1 MNRGVIVTGGG
12 HGIGKQICLDFLEAG
27 DKVCFIDIDEKALCR
42 FCKKNVRIYFIF
54 TAMLLTR

>member
-27 DKVCFIDIDEKALCR
+27 DKVCFIDIDEKRSAILQ
-42 FCKKNVRIYFIF
+42 KNVRIYLFS
-54 TAMLLTR
+54 RRCC